1 MAAVTNSNSEHS
13 NNHTLTYEMVTE
25 SARFVLEKFP
35 SGFKPQL
42 ALVTGSGLGGLVRL
56 VDIKAH
62 IPYDTI
68 PNFPPSTVKGHGGIK

>member
-13 NNHTLTYEMVTE
+13 NQTLTYEMVTE
-25 SARFVLEKFP
+25 SARFVHEKFP

-42 ALVTGSGLGGLVRL
+42 ALVTGSGLGAIIRL
-56 VDIKAH
+56 VDIKAR
-62 IPYDTI
+62 IPYNSI